1 LNNKQKIL
9 DEYWDREIE
18 ISWMALKY
26 SVDRKELFKMKFD
39 LIESEK
45 NRLINLL
52 NERIRLLEEYYF
64 NECKI
69 IQFPKRGKFKS

>member
-1 LNNKQKIL
+1 MNKQKIL
-9 DEYWDREIE
+9 DEYWDCEIK
-18 ISWMALKY
+18 ISRMALKY
-26 SVDRKELFKMKFD
+26 SIDRKELFKMKFD

-64 NECKI
+64 NSKECKI
-69 IQFPKRGKFKS
+69 LQFPKK